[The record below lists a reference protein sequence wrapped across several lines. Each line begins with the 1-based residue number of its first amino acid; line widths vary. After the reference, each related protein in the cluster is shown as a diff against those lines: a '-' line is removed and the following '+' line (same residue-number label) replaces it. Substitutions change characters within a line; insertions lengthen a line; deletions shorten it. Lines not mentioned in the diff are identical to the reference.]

1 MFDIFYG
8 PQFEER
14 KPARI
19 HNHVTRGTPT
29 SKKKVHYCDICW
41 IPHYWSQ
48 HRPSYWENY
57 ARENWQKLSA
67 AALEF
72 GYKHRYLDVTW
83 HCVSG
88 EMRIRNIEDAEC
100 YEAVAADMGVFV

>member
-19 HNHVTRGTPT
+19 HNHDTRFAPT
-29 SKKKVHYCDICW
+29 SKKKVYYCDVCW

-48 HRPSYWENY
+48 HRPSYWGNY
-57 ARENWQKLSA
+57 VRENWQKLSG

-83 HCVSG
+83 HCVSC
-88 EMRIRNIEDAEC
+88 EMKIRNIEDAEC